1 MRNKNP
7 KQQIMKATISLEGL
21 WSFLQSLS
29 LDNNNKQW
37 LADKLQEDI
46 RKTDQKTIEENDDKL
61 FNSLAGCWGNCP
73 EMDDVE
79 DVIKKSRTNGV
90 TRNIVSFTD

>member
-1 MRNKNP
+1 
-7 KQQIMKATISLEGL
+7 MKATISLEGL

-46 RKTDQKTIEENDDKL
+46 RKNDQKTIEENEDKL
-61 FNSLAGCWGNCP
+61 FNSLAGCWENCP
-73 EMDDVE
+73 EMDNME
-79 DVIKKSRTNGV
+79 DVIKQSRTSGV